1 MPGAGALQPL
11 EIDIVRKIYH
21 SSDGRTVEAVRD
33 LKFSVEPGE
42 VVSLIGPSGCG
53 KTTTLRILLG
63 LDRDFEGTIRP
74 DLHDVTVGVVFQ
86 EPRLLPWRTVEENIR
101 LPLRASG
108 RLAPLDPLFADLG
121 LEDWRNRYP
130 GELSLGMSRRVAVAR
145 ALALAPD
152 LLLLDEPFVS
162 LDERTS
168 ADLRALVFEI
178 VEGRKMTAILVT
190 HNLRE
195 ALELADR
202 MILLTPRP
210 AGLLASIPL
219 PMPRNMRTGGW
230 IEQGRS
236 DLAARFS
243 SVAD

>member
-1 MPGAGALQPL
+1 MAEVTLDNVVKMYG
-11 EIDIVRKIYH
+11 DV
-21 SSDGRTVEAVRD
+21 VAVD
-33 LKFSVEPGE
+33 H
-42 VVSLIGPSGCG
+42 VSLTIRDGEFVSLVGPSGCG

-74 DLHDVTVGVVFQ
+74 DLREVPVGIVFQ
-86 EPRLLPWRTVEENIR
+86 EPRLLPWRTVEENVR
-101 LPLRASG
+101 LPLRAS
-108 RLAPLDPLFADLG
+108 RQLAPLDPLFADLG
-121 LEDWRNRYP
+121 LEEWRNRYP

-145 ALALAPD
+145 ALALEPD

-168 ADLRALVFEI
+168 ANLRALVFEI
-178 VEGRKMTAILVT
+178 VERRKMTAILVT

-195 ALELADR
+195 ALELGDR

-219 PMPRNMRTGGW
+219 PMPRNMRSSAW
-230 IEQGRS
+230 VEKGRR